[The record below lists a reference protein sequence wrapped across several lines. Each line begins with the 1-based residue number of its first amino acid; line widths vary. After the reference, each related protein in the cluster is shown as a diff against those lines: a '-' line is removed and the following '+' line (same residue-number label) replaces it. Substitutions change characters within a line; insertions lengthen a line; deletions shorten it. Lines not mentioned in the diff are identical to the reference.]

1 MASFARHRDDDDEDD
16 IPTATTICLV
26 NARTRTRCDV
36 EEIREEIERK
46 IPFLA
51 RKKENAS
58 VRINFKFDGIDDEND
73 DENDDDTN
81 NGVDGAAVSSL
92 YANVDVLPILH
103 AIYDSIAAD
112 ENACAKNVIPVLR
125 DSPYWDG
132 ERREARG
139 GDGSDGAGTSA
150 KEKKGEN
157 NNRAHTKRFDNVCVG
172 GTFDHAHAGHRLLL
186 ACAVAVARKRL
197 DVGVTGEA
205 LLANKKY
212 KEYLQPYAEREQF
225 CKDFIKASAPV
236 GLMVNFGPLD
246 ENWPI
251 AATREDVD
259 ALVVSE
265 ETVEGGEKINEE
277 RKKRGFPELELVVVD
292 VLLGR
297 KKTNGGEGGEE
308 SGAGGKLSS
317 TRLRELEAEKRRR
330 PSFKE

>member
-73 DENDDDTN
+73 DENDN
-81 NGVDGAAVSSL
+81 NADGAAVSSL

>member
-1 MASFARHRDDDDEDD
+1 MASFSSYDDDDNN

-26 NARTRTRCDV
+26 NARTRTRLNV

-51 RKKENAS
+51 RKRENAN
-58 VRINFKFDGIDDEND
+58 VRINFKFDGIDDDD
-73 DENDDDTN
+73 DEDDDDN
-81 NGVDGAAVSSL
+81 NGVVGAAVSSL

-139 GDGSDGAGTSA
+139 GDGSGGAGASA
-150 KEKKGEN
+150 KEKKGKN
-157 NNRAHTKRFDNVCVG
+157 NSRAHTKRFDNVCVG

-186 ACAVAVARKRL
+186 ACAVAVAKKRL

-212 KEYLQPYAEREQF
+212 KEYLQSYAEREQF
-225 CKDFIKASAPV
+225 CRDFIKASAPV

-297 KKTNGGEGGEE
+297 KKTNGGEEGGEE
-308 SGAGGKLSS
+308 NGGGKLSS

-330 PSFKE
+330 PSIKE